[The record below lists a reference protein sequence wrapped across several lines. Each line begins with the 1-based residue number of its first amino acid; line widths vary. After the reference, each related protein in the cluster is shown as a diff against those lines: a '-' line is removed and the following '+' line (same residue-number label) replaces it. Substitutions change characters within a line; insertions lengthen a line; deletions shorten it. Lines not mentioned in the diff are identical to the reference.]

1 MRLQEETQM
10 IDLTGKSV
18 FVKTQ
23 EEYSKI
29 LRIARLQGFKWSR
42 GNHLNVIDIPL
53 PNMLNFYDERIATY
67 NSDKKKMYDAHEI
80 VACEEKIE
88 EAMAHVKYFANNKDR
103 MSLTDK
109 VIESMLLLADTVESQ
124 MEEVK

>member
-1 MRLQEETQM
+1 MM
-10 IDLTGKSV
+10 IDLTRKSV
-18 FVKTQ
+18 FVRTQ

-29 LRIARLQGFKWSR
+29 LRIARLQGFKWSG

-67 NSDKKKMYDAHEI
+67 NSDKKMYDAHEI

-88 EAMAHVKYFANNKDR
+88 EAITHVKLFANNKGR

-109 VIESMLLLADTVESQ
+109 TIESMLLLVNTVESQ
-124 MEEVK
+124 LEEVK

>member
-1 MRLQEETQM
+1 MM
-10 IDLTGKSV
+10 IDLTGKNV
-18 FVKTQ
+18 FVRTQ

-29 LRIARLQGFKWSR
+29 LRIARLQGFKWSG

-67 NSDKKKMYDAHEI
+67 NSDKKMYDAHEI

-88 EAMAHVKYFANNKDR
+88 EAIAHIKYFANNKDR

-109 VIESMLLLADTVESQ
+109 VIESMLLLVNTVESQ
-124 MEEVK
+124 LEEVK